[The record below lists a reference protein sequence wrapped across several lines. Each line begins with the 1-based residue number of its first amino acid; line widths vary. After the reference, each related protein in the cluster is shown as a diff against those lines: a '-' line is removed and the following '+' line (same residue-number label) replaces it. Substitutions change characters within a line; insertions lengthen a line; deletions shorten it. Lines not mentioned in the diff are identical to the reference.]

1 MALVWQKID
10 GGARRMRAAMQVPQT
25 VEPLQCEGQAG
36 QQPDQEQTALL
47 VMADMLKSIAVLGV
61 VEALIFDLPAALGHG
76 VEAAATQATRG
87 EIGEPIG
94 LDDFSIA
101 MVLAITDDAHGV
113 PLQAFP
119 GVEVVRVPDLDAIA
133 ALSEL

>member
-76 VEAAATQATRG
+76 VEAAATHATRG
-87 EIGEPIG
+87 EI
-94 LDDFSIA
+94 DF
-101 MVLAITDDAHGV
+101 
-113 PLQAFP
+113 
-119 GVEVVRVPDLDAIA
+119 
-133 ALSEL
+133 